1 MAIASKTQD
10 RDGQHSE
17 LTKIRTQQEEGR
29 SELERQREVLYK
41 LTQQISATEQTLNR
55 VRERE
60 RGREEEGKGKESKD
74 GNMRER
80 NGGKE
85 IVGFFTC
92 NGEEKEGGSLFN
104 SFSIIVHSYAS
115 IMSKLYRAGMTLD
128 YSLLKGMKRSASS
141 MRKSMFKVEDS
152 IHNKCEQ

>member
-55 VRERE
+55 VREGEGERKKE
-60 RGREEEGKGKESKD
+60 RGKRGRGSKD
-74 GNMRER
+74 GNIRKKWREGDCEFILVMER
-80 NGGKE
+80 RKKE
-85 IVGFFTC
+85 VAFSTH
-92 NGEEKEGGSLFN
+92 SL
-104 SFSIIVHSYAS
+104 S
-115 IMSKLYRAGMTLD
+115 LYIAMPVL
-128 YSLLKGMKRSASS
+128 
-141 MRKSMFKVEDS
+141 
-152 IHNKCEQ
+152 

>member
-55 VRERE
+55 VREGEREKE
-60 RGREEEGKGKESKD
+60 RGEGESKD
-74 GNMRER
+74 GNIRKKWRE
-80 NGGKE
+80 GDC
-85 IVGFFTC
+85 GFIL
-92 NGEEKEGGSLFN
+92 EKGGGSLFN

-115 IMSKLYRAGMTLD
+115 IMSKSYRAGMTLD
-128 YSLLKGMKRSASS
+128 FSLLKGMKRSASS
-141 MRKSMFKVEDS
+141 MRKSTFKVKDS
-152 IHNKCEQ
+152 IHSICEQ

>member
-60 RGREEEGKGKESKD
+60 RERGRRKGE
-74 GNMRER
+74 RER
-80 NGGKE
+80 AKMG
-85 IVGFFTC
+85 I
-92 NGEEKEGGSLFN
+92 
-104 SFSIIVHSYAS
+104 
-115 IMSKLYRAGMTLD
+115 
-128 YSLLKGMKRSASS
+128 
-141 MRKSMFKVEDS
+141 
-152 IHNKCEQ
+152 